1 MANWHKLFF
10 SIVAILLF
18 QIAQAQN
25 RENIYLTG
33 TYQEASLSQFFEDV
47 TRDYGIRFYYATEW
61 INDVKFSA
69 TFNSTPFDV
78 ALSKVLGEGN
88 LSSISYDDK
97 TILIINQKSGMIVTD
112 EGKDMELVVLGKDG
126 TNPRGTKVKFSG
138 YIKDAGN
145 QEEILG
151 ARIFVDELKTGTVT
165 DQYGYYTMQLPVGTY
180 TITYSFVGLQEEQR
194 RVRINEEGILNIDL
208 FESPIELEGVTVYG
222 EAEDAN
228 VTGTQMGK
236 TKMSIATMKKM
247 PAFLGEV
254 DVVKSI
260 TLLPGVTSVG
270 EGSSG
275 FNVRGGSVD
284 QNLILLDGA
293 PIFNSAHLFGF
304 FSVFNPDAVDEV
316 EFFRGGIPADFGGR
330 LSSVLNVKQRAG
342 SKDKFSLNGGIG
354 IVSGRVTV
362 EGPIV
367 KQKTS
372 YLLALRSS
380 YSDWLLNSLN
390 DPDLN
395 KSEAGFQDASFRI
408 DHTINDKSSI
418 YLSTYY
424 SRDKFKF
431 GSDTVYKWQTA
442 NAVMRY
448 NYLIGKKLSSSL
460 TLVNAN
466 YRYDVSREHP
476 NSGFELNY
484 VIDYKSAQL
493 DFGLTA
499 GFHNITFGGST
510 ILYDFAPGSLMP
522 TSETSEINP
531 VDIQHEKNLESA
543 FYLNDEFKLSPNLTL
558 MAGIRYSLFHVLGPR
573 DVYGYINGLPKR
585 DYTLNDTISY
595 ADGETITTYSGF
607 EPRFSMRYTLG
618 LNSSIKASFNR
629 MYQYIHL
636 ISNTT
641 AITPLDIW
649 KPSDTHIKP
658 QSGDQVSFGY
668 FQNLKNNTYEASLE
682 FYYKWIYNLVDYRD
696 GATLLLNPTLETDLL
711 RGDGRSYGAEFLL
724 RKSKGKLT
732 GWASYTYSRSW
743 RQVNGLLPEE
753 RINAGQWYPSNNDR
767 PHDFKLVLDIKTYR
781 RWSFAVNFNYSS
793 GRPITAPESGYAI
806 STDFGFEGI
815 NIGEF
820 PDITIANYA
829 RRNQYRIPDYHRLD
843 FSMTYEPN
851 LRKNK
856 RWKESWTFSIYN
868 VYGRKNAYSIFFQ
881 DTASSR
887 PQAYK
892 LSVLGRPFPSITYNF
907 TY

>member
-10 SIVAILLF
+10 SIVAFFLLQF
-18 QIAQAQN
+18 AQAQTK
-25 RENIYLTG
+25 ENIYLTG
-33 TYQEASLSQFFEDV
+33 EYKDVPLSQFFEDV
-47 TRDYGIRFYYATEW
+47 TAEYGIRFFYASEW
-61 INDVKFSA
+61 VDDIKITASFS
-69 TFNSTPFDV
+69 STPFDV
-78 ALSKVLGEGN
+78 ALSKVLSQGN
-88 LSSISYDDK
+88 LSAIDYDNK
-97 TILIINQKSGMIVTD
+97 TMLIINQKSGMIVTD
-112 EGKDMELVVLGKDG
+112 EGKELELVVIGNDG
-126 TNPRGTKVKFSG
+126 ANPRGAKVKFSG
-138 YIKDAGN
+138 YIKDANNG
-145 QEEILG
+145 EEILG
-151 ARIFVDELKTGTVT
+151 ARVYVEELKTGTVT
-165 DQYGYYTMQLPVGTY
+165 DPYGYYSMQIPVGTY
-180 TITYSFVGLQEEQR
+180 TISFSFVGLQEETR
-194 RVRINEEGILNIDL
+194 RVRINEEGVLNMDL
-208 FESPIELEGVTVYG
+208 FESPIELDGVTVYG

-236 TKMSIATMKKM
+236 TKLSIATMKKM

-293 PIFNSAHLFGF
+293 PIFNSSHLFGF

-342 SKDKFSLNGGIG
+342 SKDKFTLNGGIG
-354 IVSGRVTV
+354 LVSGRLTV
-362 EGPIV
+362 EGPII

-372 YLLALRSS
+372 YLVALRSS
-380 YSDWLLNSLN
+380 YSNWLLRSLN
-390 DPDLN
+390 DPSLN
-395 KSEAGFQDASFRI
+395 KSDAAFQDASIRI
-408 DHTINDKSSI
+408 DHTINDRSSL

-424 SRDKFKF
+424 SRDRFKF
-431 GSDTVYKWQTA
+431 GSDTVYEWQTA
-442 NAVMRY
+442 NAVLRY
-448 NYLIGKKLSSSL
+448 NYLIGKKLSSSF
-460 TLVNAN
+460 TLVNSN
-466 YRYDVSREHP
+466 YRYDVSRDAV
-476 NSGFELNY
+476 NDGFELDY
-484 VIDYKSAQL
+484 QIDYKSAQL
-493 DFGLTA
+493 DFGLSA
-499 GFHNITFGGST
+499 GFHNISFGGST
-510 ILYDFAPGSLMP
+510 ILYDFSPGNLDP
-522 TSETSEINP
+522 TNPASEITA
-531 VDIQHEKNLESA
+531 VSIQNEQNLETA
-543 FYLNDEFKLSPNLTL
+543 FYINDEFKLSPDITL
-558 MAGIRYSLFHVLGPR
+558 MAGLRYSLFHVLGER
-573 DVYGYINGLPKR
+573 DVYGYIEGLPKR
-585 DYTLNDTISY
+585 DFTLNDTTSY
-595 ADGETITTYSGF
+595 GSGETITSYSGL
-607 EPRFSMRYTLG
+607 EPRFSMRYSLG
-618 LNSSIKASFNR
+618 LSSSIKASYNR
-629 MYQYIHL
+629 MFQYIHL

-649 KPSDTHIKP
+649 KASDTHIRP

-668 FQNLKNNTYEASLE
+668 FRNFKNNTYEASLE
-682 FYYKWIYNLVDYRD
+682 FYYKWIYDLVDYRD
-696 GATLLLNPTLETDLL
+696 GANLLLNPTLETELL
-711 RGDGRSYGAEFLL
+711 RGDGRSYGAELL
-724 RKSKGKLT
+724 VKKSKGKLT

-753 RINAGQWYPSNNDR
+753 RINGGNWYPSNNDR

-793 GRPITAPESGYAI
+793 GRPITAPEAGYAL

-829 RRNQYRIPDYHRLD
+829 QRNQFRIPDYHRLD

-851 LRKNK
+851 LKKDK

-868 VYGRKNAYSIFFQ
+868 LYGRKNAYSIFFQ